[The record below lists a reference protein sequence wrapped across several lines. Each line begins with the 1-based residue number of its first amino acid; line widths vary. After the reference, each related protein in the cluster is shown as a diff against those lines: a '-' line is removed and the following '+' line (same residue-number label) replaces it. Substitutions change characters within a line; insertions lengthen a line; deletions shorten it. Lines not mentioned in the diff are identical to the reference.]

1 MNFIDAVKSAR
12 EDGKEYYRS
21 GGYVGLGWEFNGLVF
36 FNPKT
41 RDRKSVQK
49 IIDADLD
56 SNWEPIKKTLWD
68 KIHYDSISLDVGL
81 TTQGSFLKFDVKAA
95 LKEFIKQC
103 EDNFQCVKPNY
114 QAKFVQLENV
124 KGYAKEI
131 FGDDLI

>member
-1 MNFIDAVKSAR
+1 MKGTVKFFNSEKEFGFIAG

-56 SNWEPIKKTLWD
+56 SNWEPIKKTL
-68 KIHYDSISLDVGL
+68 LG
-81 TTQGSFLKFDVKAA
+81 
-95 LKEFIKQC
+95 
-103 EDNFQCVKPNY
+103 
-114 QAKFVQLENV
+114 
-124 KGYAKEI
+124 
-131 FGDDLI
+131 